1 MGQIWH
7 SLSQTNVLLKSLGTL
22 PGILWD
28 CRQWYLKEV
37 STVTWFDLSNFIFFF
52 RGRSLIKAVLSS
64 LELSLMKLPGKRFEI
79 THLMFSHLHASIPSH
94 FYSLFSVW
102 RQTLREMPF
111 ILLFLFKVR
120 LHSLGFWKEK
130 LWQLAISYNGLSASD
145 MMKERIQLTFWLYNT
160 NKNLLGGR
168 GGFKPPLHVQT
179 YTCILSLC
187 DW

>member
-22 PGILWD
+22 PGTLWD

-37 STVTWFDLSNFIFFF
+37 STVTWFDLSNFIFF

-102 RQTLREMPF
+102 RQTLRETPF
-111 ILLFLFKVR
+111 ILLSRFKVR
-120 LHSLGFWKEK
+120 LDSLGFWKEK
-130 LWQLAISYNGLSASD
+130 LWQLVICKWHHEGNSLADI
-145 MMKERIQLTFWLYNT
+145 LTL
-160 NKNLLGGR
+160 
-168 GGFKPPLHVQT
+168 
-179 YTCILSLC
+179 
-187 DW
+187 